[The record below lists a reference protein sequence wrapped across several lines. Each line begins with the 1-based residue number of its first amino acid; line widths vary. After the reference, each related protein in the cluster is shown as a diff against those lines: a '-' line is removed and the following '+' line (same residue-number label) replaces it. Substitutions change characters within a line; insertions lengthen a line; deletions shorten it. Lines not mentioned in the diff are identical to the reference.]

1 MMDELGFSGSS
12 QAHLDQYLTIRLGQQ
27 EFGIA
32 ILDVQEI
39 RGWTPATTVPNAPEH
54 FRGVINLRGTVV
66 PLIDLRRKFHMAVPD
81 DDRLSVTVVVR
92 VGGKVVGL
100 VVDGVSDVLDIL
112 PDAISPPP
120 DLGDG
125 FEATS
130 LAGIARSGD
139 RLVSIL
145 AMNRIVG
152 DEQLPVAA

>member
-1 MMDELGFSGSS
+1 MEELGLSGST

-39 RGWTPATTVPNAPEH
+39 RGWSAATPVPNAPEH

-66 PLIDLRRKFHMAVPD
+66 PVIDLRRKFRMAVPD

-100 VVDGVSDVLDIL
+100 VVDGVSDVLDIM
-112 PDAISPPP
+112 PDAISQPP
-120 DLGDG
+120 DIGDG
-125 FEATS
+125 HEVTS
-130 LAGIARSGD
+130 LSGIARSGD

-145 AMNRIVG
+145 SMARIVG
-152 DEQLPVAA
+152 DENLSVAA

>member
-1 MMDELGFSGSS
+1 MDELGLSGSG

-39 RGWTPATTVPNAPEH
+39 RGWTAATPVPNAPQH

-66 PLIDLRRKFHMAVPD
+66 PVLDLRRKFRMAVPD

-92 VGGKVVGL
+92 VGGRVVGL
-100 VVDGVSDVLDIL
+100 VVDGVSDVLDIT

-120 DLGDG
+120 SIGEG
-125 FEATS
+125 FEVTS
-130 LAGIARSGD
+130 LSGIARSGD

-145 AMNRIVG
+145 SMAHIVG
-152 DEQLPVAA
+152 EEDLSVAA

>member
-1 MMDELGFSGSS
+1 MDELGLSGSS

-27 EFGIA
+27 EYGIA

-39 RGWTPATTVPNAPEH
+39 RGWTAATAVPNAPDH

-66 PLIDLRRKFHMAVPD
+66 PLIDLRRKFRMAVPD

-92 VGGKVVGL
+92 VGGRVVGL
-100 VVDGVSDVLDIL
+100 VVDGVSDVLDIM

-120 DLGDG
+120 DIGDG
-125 FEATS
+125 FEVKS
-130 LAGIARSGD
+130 LSGIARSGE

-145 AMNRIVG
+145 AMSQVVG
-152 DEQLPVAA
+152 DENLSVAA

>member
-1 MMDELGFSGSS
+1 MDELGISGSG
-12 QAHLDQYLTIRLGQQ
+12 QAHLDQYLTIRLGAQ

-39 RGWTPATTVPNAPEH
+39 RGWTAATAVPNAPDY

-66 PLIDLRRKFHMAVPD
+66 PVLDLRRKFHMPVPD

-92 VGGKVVGL
+92 VGGRVVGL
-100 VVDGVSDVLDIL
+100 VVDGVSDVLDIM

-120 DLGDG
+120 TIGQG
-125 FEATS
+125 FEVTS
-130 LAGIARSGD
+130 LSGIARSAD

-145 AMNRIVG
+145 SMAQIVG
-152 DEQLPVAA
+152 EENLSVAA

>member
-1 MMDELGFSGSS
+1 MDELGITGAS

-39 RGWTPATTVPNAPEH
+39 RGWTAATSVPNAPDY

-66 PLIDLRRKFHMAVPD
+66 PLIDLRRKFRMTVPD

-92 VGGKVVGL
+92 VGGRVVGL
-100 VVDGVSDVLDIL
+100 VVDGVSDVLDIT

-120 DLGDG
+120 DIGDG
-125 FEATS
+125 FEVTS
-130 LAGIARSGD
+130 LSGIARSGD

-145 AMNRIVG
+145 AMARIVG
-152 DEQLPVAA
+152 EERLPIAA